1 MKQPSTSPVY
11 RIIVLVPTMLFF
23 CFFLKTHATE
33 ISKETRNL
41 DKWLQVGPF
50 EEHLPAFH
58 KTAGKEFSAKNLLDF
73 NEIDV
78 SKLVP
83 GENKSFLSQ
92 KPKKPQ
98 WTSVTADTAGLVFPI
113 DTTRKQPR
121 VLYLAGYLNARRWS
135 KAMLELS
142 SPQLFRC
149 FLDGEEIGKKTA
161 LSKKNAEKNSVSK
174 EIKLETGKHL
184 LVVKLLWNPGS
195 SQNWRFQAK
204 LQFSEPF
211 HRSDIENSISP
222 LHRMNI
228 RHLLDD
234 PAVGN
239 ISISPQGKYA
249 TVSVRRALPP
259 GDDSESWLELWRVK
273 DGRLLQTFR
282 GGMKIGSVQWAPTGE
297 RFSYTSS
304 EKEKNT
310 LWVVDLKNGTTTA
323 LLENIKNLDSYTW
336 SPDGHFIVYG
346 ITEKPEKEK
355 KPVKRLSSPRDRWPT
370 WRNRSFLYRVEYPA
384 GKRQRLTAGRLTT
397 TLQAIRPDGRLLLF
411 SREIEDYRE
420 RPYGKTQLF
429 TMNLQSFE
437 VDSIWEGTWFGDAR
451 WSPDGKKL
459 LLLGGPSM
467 FGKLGQNVPEGK
479 LPNEYD
485 QQAYLMDFGSKNV
498 QPLTKH
504 FAPSIRSAIWNDPGT
519 IYFSTIDHSYRTLYQ
534 YDLKSGTFTRVES
547 GVEVLNNVRIA
558 RNKPIAI
565 YTGSGAASPK
575 KAYLLDLKKKK
586 YRLLSDP
593 AAKSFK
599 NVRFGK
605 VEKWNFQNERGTT
618 IEGRIY
624 YPPDFKPS
632 EKYPCIVYYYGGTSP
647 VGRDFAGRYPKNYWA
662 ANGYVVYVLQPSGA
676 TGFGQAFSS
685 LHVNDWGKIVA
696 DEIINGVSQ
705 FLAAHPFID
714 RDRVGAIGASY
725 GGFMTELLLTKTDIF
740 AAAVSH
746 AGISS
751 ISSYWGEGYWGFL
764 YSAVATA
771 NSFPWN
777 RKDIYVDQSALFSA
791 DKINTPLLLLH
802 GTDDTN
808 VPPGESIQLYT
819 ALKLLGKTVE
829 HIRVQGQNHLI
840 MTYSRRKIWTRTIV
854 AWFDRWLKN
863 QPEWWNDLY
872 PAK

>member
-1 MKQPSTSPVY
+1 
-11 RIIVLVPTMLFF
+11 
-23 CFFLKTHATE
+23 
-33 ISKETRNL
+33 
-41 DKWLQVGPF
+41 
-50 EEHLPAFH
+50 
-58 KTAGKEFSAKNLLDF
+58 
-73 NEIDV
+73 
-78 SKLVP
+78 
-83 GENKSFLSQ
+83 
-92 KPKKPQ
+92 
-98 WTSVTADTAGLVFPI
+98 
-113 DTTRKQPR
+113 
-121 VLYLAGYLNARRWS
+121 
-135 KAMLELS
+135 
-142 SPQLFRC
+142 
-149 FLDGEEIGKKTA
+149 
-161 LSKKNAEKNSVSK
+161 
-174 EIKLETGKHL
+174 
-184 LVVKLLWNPGS
+184 
-195 SQNWRFQAK
+195 
-204 LQFSEPF
+204 
-211 HRSDIENSISP
+211 
-222 LHRMNI
+222 
-228 RHLLDD
+228 
-234 PAVGN
+234 
-239 ISISPQGKYA
+239 
-249 TVSVRRALPP
+249 
-259 GDDSESWLELWRVK
+259 
-273 DGRLLQTFR
+273 
-282 GGMKIGSVQWAPTGE
+282 
-297 RFSYTSS
+297 
-304 EKEKNT
+304 
-310 LWVVDLKNGTTTA
+310 
-323 LLENIKNLDSYTW
+323 
-336 SPDGHFIVYG
+336 
-346 ITEKPEKEK
+346 
-355 KPVKRLSSPRDRWPT
+355 
-370 WRNRSFLYRVEYPA
+370 
-384 GKRQRLTAGRLTT
+384 
-397 TLQAIRPDGRLLLF
+397 
-411 SREIEDYRE
+411 DYRE

-534 YDLKSGTFTRVES
+534 YDLKSGTFTREES

-863 QPEWWNDLY
+863 QPQWWNDLY